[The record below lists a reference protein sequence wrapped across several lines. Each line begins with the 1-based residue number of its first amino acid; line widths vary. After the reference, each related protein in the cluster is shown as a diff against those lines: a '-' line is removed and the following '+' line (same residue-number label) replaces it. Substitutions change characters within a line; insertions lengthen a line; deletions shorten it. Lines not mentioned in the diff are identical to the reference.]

1 MTTSTTFETVDGM
14 VAKVEPV
21 LRKYA
26 AQAEAERRLAPEAIA
41 ALHDAGVFRSLLP
54 KAYGGLEMDPLSALR
69 LFEAIAHIDSAAGWI
84 SANQSGVSTLPMLFS
99 AACGDE
105 LFAQPRTLLA
115 GGWFPPGRAEPV
127 QDGYR
132 VSGQWAFGSGSNYAG
147 WFTGQA
153 LVFENDVPKLGPDGN
168 PLPLIVWVRA
178 SETQVLDNWN
188 TLGMRGTGSHDFA
201 VNDIFVPEHRTW
213 AIGPLGPL
221 PPAYSGPLYRVGIWT
236 VGPINAAVALGIA
249 RAAVE
254 DAIALAARK
263 TPSYTITGLADRP
276 VVQDRIARAKAA
288 IEAGMSYIERSMQ
301 RAYEHTLASG
311 ERIGIEQGIPLALAG
326 SYGHEAANQAVDL
339 VHSVVGTS
347 GIRAEQRFQQ
357 YFRDVHTVSQHA
369 FSTPSRFESVGKLLL
384 GRETDWAF
392 YTL

>member
-188 TLGMRGTGSHDFA
+188 TLGMRGTGSHD
-201 VNDIFVPEHRTW
+201 VQVESIFVPEHRVW
-213 AIGPLGPL
+213 PIGPYAPVNRAFRDGLSRMGLWWFSPL
-221 PPAYSGPLYRVGIWT
+221 
-236 VGPINAAVALGIA
+236 VAGVSLGIA
-249 RAAVE
+249 RAAIT
-254 DAIALAARK
+254 DLIQLAQTK
-263 TPSYTITGLADRP
+263 TPSYTQVGLADKP
-276 VVQDRIARAKAA
+276 VVQDQLARARAGVDAA
-288 IEAGMSYIERSMQ
+288 
-301 RAYEHTLASG
+301 RAYLYGALAAADEAVQTQPTLT
-311 ERIGIEQGIPLALAG
+311 IEQGIPLALAA
-326 SYGHEAANQAVDL
+326 SHAVEAAGQAVDL
-339 VHSVVGTS
+339 VHHSAGTS
-347 GIRAEQRFQQ
+347 GIRNELRFQQ
-357 YFRDVHTVSQHA
+357 YFRDVHTISQHA
-369 FSTPSRFESVGKLLL
+369 FVSPARFESVGKLLL
-384 GRETDWAF
+384 GRESDWPF
-392 YTL
+392 YAL